1 MTFHVMKLVALSS
14 DQKTWESH
22 EKKPSRA
29 KDEDWRTEIMTSAKW
44 SLNMNW
50 HFGFSEHFSFPD
62 ARGVWKIIFSSKY
75 IRPSGWSDECLDS
88 LWIFSAQW
96 WFQVIRWT
104 RLWHGTVPPSNPMM
118 EDMDHHGSSWI
129 TMFVCH
135 WYTLTIINHIYIY
148 YIYLWLLNQILPEQF
163 YTHHPFSHSAF
174 SVFSKRFDQKRLK
187 IGYPSFVI
195 MV

>member
-1 MTFHVMKLVALSS
+1 MFNGKIHYKWPFSIAMLNYQRVSVVTHDISCYEVGCPFIRSKNLG
-14 DQKTWESH
+14 EPR
-22 EKKPSRA
+22 KKPSRA

-129 TMFVCH
+129 IMDHHVCMPLV
-135 WYTLTIINHIYIY
+135 YINH
-148 YIYLWLLNQILPEQF
+148 
-163 YTHHPFSHSAF
+163 H
-174 SVFSKRFDQKRLK
+174 
-187 IGYPSFVI
+187 
-195 MV
+195 